1 MKGGVV
7 IYSQVEMGF
16 VGPGILGRNKYLISF
31 SISRFLRKKSFFLGS
46 QRFRSV
52 KTNQRRVA
60 ACAYRGFSFS
70 FLWGRLS
77 RFVFVSLSRG
87 FCSDSSQSDS
97 FSREIWEG
105 ARFLFLGN

>member
-1 MKGGVV
+1 M
-7 IYSQVEMGF
+7 
-16 VGPGILGRNKYLISF
+16 GPGILGLNKYLISF

-70 FLWGRLS
+70 FFFCGT
-77 RFVFVSLSRG
+77 VFL
-87 FCSDSSQSDS
+87 
-97 FSREIWEG
+97 
-105 ARFLFLGN
+105 ALFLFLSLEASLLILLTQIRFREKFGRREIVIFRKPTRSFLCDGDLL